1 MVPSPPTA
9 SDGARARVFSG
20 IQPSGVLHLGNLLG
34 ATLRWTE
41 VQHQADAIFC
51 VVDLHALTVPRPPG
65 EIGQATL
72 DMATDVLASGLD
84 PEQCIF
90 FVQSTVPQHAELAWV
105 MQTVTA
111 FGELSRMTQFKEK
124 RDRAEAGDGFISA
137 GLFTYPALMAADILL
152 YDTTEVPVGDDQ
164 GQHVELTRDAANRFN
179 SRYGDTFVIPQ
190 ATLPL
195 AGARVMDLQAP
206 TNKMSKST
214 DTDAGIIYLSDT
226 PAAITKKFKRAV
238 TDSETEVR
246 YDRAAKPGVSNLLS
260 ILGAATGRTPEAAAE
275 GIERYGDLKVATA
288 QAVVELLAPIQ
299 ARAAELRD
307 DPAEVRRQ
315 LARGTERGAEQAP
328 DVMGRVWD
336 RLGSLRAW
344 AVGRRQRDGPRL
356 ERCSNV
362 SSSRPSITTT
372 HLTHQAPGAGR
383 SARTRYQAQADQ
395 DAPADRSAGPL
406 VNRRG
411 GGTGRSAWRCP
422 SRPQECRRARPP
434 GR

>member
-1 MVPSPPTA
+1 MVPSPPSA
-9 SDGARARVFSG
+9 SDGALARVFSG

-179 SRYGDTFVIPQ
+179 SRYGDTFVIP
-190 ATLPL
+190 
-195 AGARVMDLQAP
+195 
-206 TNKMSKST
+206 
-214 DTDAGIIYLSDT
+214 
-226 PAAITKKFKRAV
+226 
-238 TDSETEVR
+238 
-246 YDRAAKPGVSNLLS
+246 
-260 ILGAATGRTPEAAAE
+260 
-275 GIERYGDLKVATA
+275 
-288 QAVVELLAPIQ
+288 
-299 ARAAELRD
+299 
-307 DPAEVRRQ
+307 
-315 LARGTERGAEQAP
+315 
-328 DVMGRVWD
+328 
-336 RLGSLRAW
+336 
-344 AVGRRQRDGPRL
+344 
-356 ERCSNV
+356 
-362 SSSRPSITTT
+362 RP
-372 HLTHQAPGAGR
+372 
-383 SARTRYQAQADQ
+383 
-395 DAPADRSAGPL
+395 
-406 VNRRG
+406 
-411 GGTGRSAWRCP
+411 RCP
-422 SRPQECRRARPP
+422 WPVP
-434 GR
+434 G